1 MSNGIGKNPLNDI
14 SKVYLET
21 VRESYKVEPP
31 KEKLKTDRNMFNIPK
46 DEQEEARKR
55 LLAKAAKK
63 REQMKSEALD
73 PVGKEDG
80 DVNNDGKK
88 DSTDSYLM
96 KRRKAIANAMK
107 TRKEELELQEL
118 DIKGALDKGAN
129 FMKKNPVGKAVSNVL
144 KPVGSGS
151 DTAKPSIRVQDTIR
165 KNQAGME
172 AVQPEGGLVE
182 GIRDEDPEKGTE
194 ERKKRLE
201 KKRGMKMDDHPQYKK
216 ESFSSW
222 RDDLREVMDDAESN
236 KKIKEKKVNNKVV
249 INPKLGEAI
258 EEIGGTLIETIEV
271 DDLDDIIESVYA
283 ELIEEGY
290 SEDDVEEAIEYAL
303 TEQLNEVS
311 DRYYD
316 SAVKASK
323 QAAAKKR
330 REEMKKKAKGR
341 LRFLGRKAREV
352 GSKVKK
358 KAATAAVNV
367 AFAGDAAKEKV
378 KSAAATAKK
387 RVTDAPK
394 VAKRSIKD
402 RIKKGALA
410 VAKRMSEEKQDLQEL
425 PIIPVA
431 AGAAALGAG
440 AMMLN
445 RTKKAATT
453 HNDKAVGKPT
463 IQGAASGMRNRN
475 AALNK
480 AMQQLR
486 QSHEPQG
493 ELVEKELSI
502 DDQMRI
508 SKEYNRK
515 SPEEKKAANKKAM
528 GSVKKVASK
537 KDTRTDAE
545 KMADAYASPRK
556 GPGGATR
563 AD

>member
-31 KEKLKTDRNMFNIPK
+31 KEKLKTDRDMFNIPK
-46 DEQEEARKR
+46 DEQEAARKR

-80 DVNNDGKK
+80 DINNDGKK

-96 KRRKAIANAMK
+96 KRRKAIAKAMK

-129 FMKKNPVGKAVSNVL
+129 FMKKNPVGKAVGNVL

-151 DTAKPSIRVQDTIR
+151 GTAKPPIRVQDTIR

-431 AGAAALGAG
+431 AGAAALGGA
-440 AMMLN
+440 AMMIN
-445 RTKKAATT
+445 KARKAATT
-453 HNDKAVGKPT
+453 HSDKAVGKPT
-463 IQGAASGMRNRN
+463 IQGATSGMRNRN

-493 ELVEKELSI
+493 ELVEKELSV

-545 KMADAYASPRK
+545 KMTDATGPR
-556 GPGGATR
+556 PGSRYRG
-563 AD
+563 D

>member
-1 MSNGIGKNPLNDI
+1 
-14 SKVYLET
+14 
-21 VRESYKVEPP
+21 
-31 KEKLKTDRNMFNIPK
+31 
-46 DEQEEARKR
+46 
-55 LLAKAAKK
+55 
-63 REQMKSEALD
+63 
-73 PVGKEDG
+73 
-80 DVNNDGKK
+80 
-88 DSTDSYLM
+88 
-96 KRRKAIANAMK
+96 
-107 TRKEELELQEL
+107 ELQEL

-129 FMKKNPVGKAVSNVL
+129 FMKKNPVGKAVGNVL

-151 DTAKPSIRVQDTIR
+151 GTAKPSIRVQDTIR

-222 RDDLREVMDDAESN
+222 RDDLREVMDDVESN

-258 EEIGGTLIETIEV
+258 EEIGGTLIESIEM

-378 KSAAATAKK
+378 KS
-387 RVTDAPK
+387 
-394 VAKRSIKD
+394 
-402 RIKKGALA
+402 
-410 VAKRMSEEKQDLQEL
+410 
-425 PIIPVA
+425 
-431 AGAAALGAG
+431 
-440 AMMLN
+440 
-445 RTKKAATT
+445 
-453 HNDKAVGKPT
+453 
-463 IQGAASGMRNRN
+463 
-475 AALNK
+475 
-480 AMQQLR
+480 
-486 QSHEPQG
+486 
-493 ELVEKELSI
+493 
-502 DDQMRI
+502 
-508 SKEYNRK
+508 
-515 SPEEKKAANKKAM
+515 
-528 GSVKKVASK
+528 
-537 KDTRTDAE
+537 
-545 KMADAYASPRK
+545 
-556 GPGGATR
+556 
-563 AD
+563 

>member
-31 KEKLKTDRNMFNIPK
+31 KEKLKTDRDMFNIPK
-46 DEQEEARKR
+46 DEQEAARKR

-96 KRRKAIANAMK
+96 KRRKAIAKAMK
-107 TRKEELELQEL
+107 TRKEELEMQE
-118 DIKGALDKGAN
+118 
-129 FMKKNPVGKAVSNVL
+129 
-144 KPVGSGS
+144 
-151 DTAKPSIRVQDTIR
+151 
-165 KNQAGME
+165 
-172 AVQPEGGLVE
+172 GL
-182 GIRDEDPEKGTE
+182 RDEDPEKGTE
-194 ERKKRLE
+194 DRKARLE

-222 RDDLREVMDDAESN
+222 RDDLREVMDDVESN

-258 EEIGGTLIETIEV
+258 EEIGGTLIEEV
-271 DDLDDIIESVYA
+271 EIDELDIIIESVYD

-290 SEDDVEEAIEYAL
+290 SEDDVEDAIEFAL

-323 QAAAKKR
+323 DAAAKKK
-330 REEMKKKAKGR
+330 REEMMKRAKGR
-341 LRFLGRKAREV
+341 LRFMKRKAGEV
-352 GSKVKK
+352 VGKVKK

-431 AGAAALGAG
+431 AGAAALGGA
-440 AMMLN
+440 AMMIN
-445 RTKKAATT
+445 KARKAATT
-453 HNDKAVGKPT
+453 HSDKAVGTPT
-463 IQGAASGMRNRN
+463 IQGAASGIRNRN

-486 QSHEPQG
+486 QSHEPEG
-493 ELVEKELSI
+493 ELVEKELSV

-515 SPEEKKAANKKAM
+515 SPEEKKEANKKIM
-528 GSVKKVASK
+528 GNIKKVK
-537 KDTRTDAE
+537 REKDKRTDAQ
-545 KMADAYASPRK
+545 KMTDATGPR
-556 GPGGATR
+556 PGSRYRG
-563 AD
+563 D

>member
-31 KEKLKTDRNMFNIPK
+31 KEKLKTDRDMFNIPK
-46 DEQEEARKR
+46 DEQEAARKR

-96 KRRKAIANAMK
+96 KRRKAIAKAMK

-129 FMKKNPVGKAVSNVL
+129 FMRKNPVGKAVGNVL

-151 DTAKPSIRVQDTIR
+151 GTAKPSIRVQDTIR

-431 AGAAALGAG
+431 AGAAALGGA
-440 AMMLN
+440 AMMIN
-445 RTKKAATT
+445 KARKAATT
-453 HNDKAVGKPT
+453 HSDKAVGKPT
-463 IQGAASGMRNRN
+463 IQGAASGIRNRN

-486 QSHEPQG
+486 QSHEPEG
-493 ELVEKELSI
+493 ELVEKELSV

-528 GSVKKVASK
+528 SGIKKGTPK

-545 KMADAYASPRK
+545 KMTDATGPR
-556 GPGGATR
+556 PGSRYRG
-563 AD
+563 D